1 MPEHRLPKMER
12 QDPEIPFSRVR
23 VHISLHH
30 TSTVLHCVTP
40 SYTSM
45 RPQLH
50 PTHIGLAVGLSL
62 FLLVG
67 WFLTSSSHSI
77 VHDAIVH
84 EAGNIKQ
91 QITDSRPSPHLKA
104 PCNPFQLPGFIDGN
118 DDWIPMDASCPVVT
132 HADHEAL
139 LPHLLYPSSI
149 PPLSLLYPSSTPPLP
164 LLYPSSIPPLPLL
177 YPSSIPPLSFS
188 SLLYPSFP
196 LPALSDSISPL
207 YLSIFPLRSLYIPS
221 MSLPR

>member
-1 MPEHRLPKMER
+1 
-12 QDPEIPFSRVR
+12 
-23 VHISLHH
+23 
-30 TSTVLHCVTP
+30 
-40 SYTSM
+40 M

-149 PPLSLLYPSSTPPLP
+149 PPLP
-164 LLYPSSIPPLPLL
+164 LLYPPNILILTSRLIFAFLLLLL
-177 YPSSIPPLSFS
+177 Y
-188 SLLYPSFP
+188 LLLLILLL
-196 LPALSDSISPL
+196 LP
-207 YLSIFPLRSLYIPS
+207 
-221 MSLPR
+221 